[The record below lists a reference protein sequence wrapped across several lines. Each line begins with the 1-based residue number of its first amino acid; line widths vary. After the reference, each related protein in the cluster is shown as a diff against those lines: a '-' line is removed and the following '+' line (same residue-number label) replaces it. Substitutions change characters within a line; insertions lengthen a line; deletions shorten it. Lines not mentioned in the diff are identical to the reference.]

1 MCDKQVSEIG
11 RIRCSLVMEIASSFP
26 FVFITKEL
34 GNVKDE
40 EFRVVFQLLLCSLG
54 SLNFLLLQAVLLGL
68 GGILI

>member
-1 MCDKQVSEIG
+1 
-11 RIRCSLVMEIASSFP
+11 MEIASSFP

-34 GNVKDE
+34 GNVRHE

-54 SLNFLLLQAVLLGL
+54 SLNLLLLQTILLGL

>member
-1 MCDKQVSEIG
+1 
-11 RIRCSLVMEIASSFP
+11 MEIASSFP